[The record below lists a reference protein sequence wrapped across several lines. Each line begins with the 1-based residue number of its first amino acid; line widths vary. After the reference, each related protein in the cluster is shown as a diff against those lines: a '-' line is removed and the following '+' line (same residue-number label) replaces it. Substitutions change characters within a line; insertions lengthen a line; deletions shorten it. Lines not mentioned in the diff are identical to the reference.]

1 MCVCVCDALQSID
14 EKRKLIISG
23 AESLEA
29 INYTLITH
37 THASTHTRTYTL
49 INLIDLTVGV

>member
-1 MCVCVCDALQSID
+1 MCVCDALQSID